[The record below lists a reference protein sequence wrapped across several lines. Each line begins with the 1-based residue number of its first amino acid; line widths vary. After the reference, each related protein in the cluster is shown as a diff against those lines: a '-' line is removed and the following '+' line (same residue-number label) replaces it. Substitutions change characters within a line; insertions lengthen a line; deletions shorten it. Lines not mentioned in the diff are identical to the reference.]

1 MDGNCLLDSGS
12 ERSLI
17 STNVEDELEL
27 PGLMNAMTVKG
38 LNGLYVR
45 IANFHRVLFCL
56 TSTAGFCKNET
67 PSLQLIQMRPGPV
80 QIHALIGHDAYFQVL
95 G

>member
-1 MDGNCLLDSGS
+1 MELIPVKEGAQSLMARMMKRKADQNSGS

-56 TSTAGFCKNET
+56 TS
-67 PSLQLIQMRPGPV
+67 V
-80 QIHALIGHDAYFQVL
+80 
-95 G
+95 